1 MIDPGGNF
9 VYTGNVGS
17 GTISLFGI
25 NSSQCGTPQFCVIQ
39 NYASENP
46 ANSNA
51 GTQFVAT
58 TH

>member
-1 MIDPGGNF
+1 LI
-9 VYTGNVGS
+9 
-17 GTISLFGI
+17 GI
-25 NSSQCGTPQFCVIQ
+25 NSSQCSGNGFCVIKS
-39 NYASENP
+39 YASENP